1 MTIFAL
7 CCFSDDLS
15 GTNVDAAA
23 EALREAGYEVIR
35 RPLDL
40 KIEPELEGDDFI
52 EVRGAGNDDKD
63 SRDAM
68 EADVNRI
75 LSPFGG
81 EIDCTGALTMAE
93 LWEPKSGKEP
103 KSGNVIWL
111 NEERDEVPF

>member
-1 MTIFAL
+1 
-7 CCFSDDLS
+7 
-15 GTNVDAAA
+15 
-23 EALREAGYEVIR
+23 
-35 RPLDL
+35 
-40 KIEPELEGDDFI
+40 
-52 EVRGAGNDDKD
+52 
-63 SRDAM
+63 M